1 MAEKTSFKAISEYRK
16 VRHEYFVE
24 ETYEAGIELYGTEV
38 KSLRAGTVN
47 MKDSWCSIEDGEI
60 FIKQLHI
67 SPYEHGNIFNRD
79 PLRVRRLLMHK
90 SEIHR
95 LLGLLKRDGYTL
107 IPLSLYFKGSRV
119 KVKVG
124 LCKGKKLYDKRA
136 DAAKR
141 DAQRTIDRAMKQRT
155 RS

>member
-1 MAEKTSFKAISEYRK
+1 MAEKTSFKTISENRQ

-136 DAAKR
+136 DAATR

>member
-1 MAEKTSFKAISEYRK
+1 MAEKTSFKTISENRQ

-67 SPYEHGNIFNRD
+67 SPYGHGNIFNRD

>member
-1 MAEKTSFKAISEYRK
+1 MAEKTSFKTISENRQ

-124 LCKGKKLYDKRA
+124 LCKGKKTYDKRA

>member
-1 MAEKTSFKAISEYRK
+1 MSEKTSFKTISENRQ

-124 LCKGKKLYDKRA
+124 LCKGKKLYDTRA